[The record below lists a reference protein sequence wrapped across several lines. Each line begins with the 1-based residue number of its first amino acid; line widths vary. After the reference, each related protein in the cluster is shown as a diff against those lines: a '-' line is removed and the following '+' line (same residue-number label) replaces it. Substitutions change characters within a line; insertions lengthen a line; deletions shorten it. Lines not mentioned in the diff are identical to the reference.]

1 MSLLLLFYQN
11 TKCPTFERVGAVV
24 KLKLEDIVRG
34 AVGIQRC
41 HARLTATNE
50 TMLSTEHN
58 DWPVDQLHE
67 EQLGL
72 PYREPKMKRIYEIDS
87 QIVLI

>member
-1 MSLLLLFYQN
+1 MSLLLLFY
-11 TKCPTFERVGAVV
+11 KISPWPTFERVGSIV

-34 AVGIQRC
+34 TVGIQRC

-67 EQLGL
+67 ELLGL
-72 PYREPKMKRIYEIDS
+72 PCREPKMKRMDEIDAH
-87 QIVLI
+87 IALI